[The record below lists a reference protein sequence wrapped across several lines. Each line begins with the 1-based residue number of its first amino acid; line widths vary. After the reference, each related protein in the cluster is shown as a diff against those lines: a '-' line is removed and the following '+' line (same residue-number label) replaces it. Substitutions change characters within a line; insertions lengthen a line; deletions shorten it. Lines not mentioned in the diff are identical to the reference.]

1 MLSKLVWMMWIIIL
15 CHLSKAACEGVD
27 IFANEVLPR
36 MLLSPRFA
44 KYLEFVLNCSPCG
57 WVVDQ
62 QWQLINTFCNER
74 AAFRA
79 NISFQ
84 FIYFPYPVIV
94 ASFRNLGIL
103 VVENRSAWCY
113 SCLYEAGEFHSHP
126 GCKLSAIRSTKHY
139 NWLILSIESLLDYLD
154 KTCIIHQNILKS

>member
-15 CHLSKAACEGVD
+15 CHLGKATRKGSYVVCYEIGS
-27 IFANEVLPR
+27 VL
-36 MLLSPRFA
+36 LPRFA
-44 KYLEFVLNCSPCG
+44 KYLEFVLKCVPCI
-57 WVVDQ
+57 WVVSQ
-62 QWQLINTFCNER
+62 HLELINTFCNER
-74 AAFRA
+74 ATFRA

-103 VVENRSAWCY
+103 VVENRSTWYY
-113 SCLYEAGEFHSHP
+113 SCLYKVGEFHSHP
-126 GCKLSAIRSTKHY
+126 GCNLSAIRSTKHY

>member
-1 MLSKLVWMMWIIIL
+1 MARLVSL
-15 CHLSKAACEGVD
+15 
-27 IFANEVLPR
+27 
-36 MLLSPRFA
+36 RFA
-44 KYLEFVLNCSPCG
+44 KYLEFVLNFWPCG

-62 QWQLINTFCNER
+62 GLELINTFCNES

-103 VVENRSAWCY
+103 VVENRSA
-113 SCLYEAGEFHSHP
+113 
-126 GCKLSAIRSTKHY
+126 
-139 NWLILSIESLLDYLD
+139 
-154 KTCIIHQNILKS
+154 